1 MEVTKISQILIL
13 SISTML
19 VVGCSGKPEKKPS
32 IVAKPMAVVQ
42 NSQASIADLKGAGFG
57 TIGLKGKKLYSQNQT
72 IRFSIDTNKKT
83 GYLYIIYLDDKGET
97 TLLYPNAQSP
107 LTELNGKYI
116 FPRDFGGMQITA
128 TKDCKGC
135 QKERTTVYAVLSK
148 EPISDIK
155 GLKAKHLIQGKGLSM
170 TLPGAPGKNSNINI
184 GKIDFFVK

>member
-1 MEVTKISQILIL
+1 MKIKKVSQILTL
-13 SISTML
+13 SISTIVL
-19 VVGCSGKPEKKPS
+19 IGCTGEKEPVPKPVAMSKPAA
-32 IVAKPMAVVQ
+32 IVQ
-42 NSQASIADLKGAGFG
+42 NPQASVTDLKSAGFG
-57 TIGLKGKKLYSQNQT
+57 TIRIKGKKLYSQNQT
-72 IRFSIDTNKKT
+72 IRFSVDTNNKT

-148 EPISDIK
+148 EPISDINS
-155 GLKAKHLIQGKGLSM
+155 LKAKHLSQGKGLSM
-170 TLPGAPGKNSNINI
+170 TLPGGPGKNSDINI
-184 GKIDFFVK
+184 GKIVCN